1 MTKKTRW
8 GILFCFEYQGKL
20 SIRDK
25 LVKREKGQV
34 EALRD
39 TIRNSQAAQ
48 VYLAQLVLD
57 SLGSGGEELS
67 RPPTAATGAVSHQL
81 FQMVL

>member
-1 MTKKTRW
+1 MTKKTWW
-8 GILFCFEYQGKL
+8 GILFCSEHQGKL

-48 VYLAQLVLD
+48 VHWDQ
-57 SLGSGGEELS
+57 EEKNS
-67 RPPTAATGAVSHQL
+67 EDHQL
-81 FQMVL
+81 LLQVQYHTNFFKWFYSD

>member
-48 VYLAQLVLD
+48 VYFTISARQF
-57 SLGSGGEELS
+57 GSGGEELS
-67 RPPTAATGAVSHQL
+67 RPPTAATGAVSHPV